1 MARRKPKLDWLKKV
15 LADCEDRGER
25 AVEAPLRVVRGL
37 KLVSSGPGLSDDR
50 PRLRPGNIRLL
61 RPSRQM
67 MAQENCGEDC
77 GLESDASVQRGKSD
91 LGHWGGLS
99 G

>member
-1 MARRKPKLDWLKKV
+1 MARRKPKLDWIKKV

-61 RPSRQM
+61 RPSGQM
-67 MAQENCGEDC
+67 MAQENCG
-77 GLESDASVQRGKSD
+77 LESEASVQRGN
-91 LGHWGGLS
+91 LGQWGGLS